1 MTACTTLANG
11 VRILSRPLPA
21 RRSAALGFWLHNGS
35 RHDGD
40 GQAGC
45 AHLLEHLL
53 FHGGG
58 RFAHHFEV
66 LGGHINARTM
76 RELTAFH
83 GLVTADRVCLLA
95 QLFTSLLLE
104 PRLGTADLAAERTA
118 ALCEQQLAAG
128 SVWEEQEAS
137 ALANVW
143 AAHPMA
149 RPILGT
155 ASGILTGS
163 TAALQSY
170 LKERLNGASLWVVAA
185 GEVNHLDLVDACRDL
200 EQLPAGA
207 SPIQSAPE
215 FRPCARHVPVESG
228 CSDLLWVMPVPVLSD
243 PAHPAFVLA
252 EQIAAGAPLSARL
265 QRGLRERR
273 GLVYAVDSRVEVYTD
288 CGLWWI
294 RLQCEPGQAR
304 HCRDTVEAVMAELS
318 ERGPDREEL
327 IRSLAL
333 LQARWTLEEDDP
345 ECVMERIAHEIV
357 CLDRVTSLSE
367 RLARIAMMGPVD
379 VRDAL
384 AQAWRRRASFE
395 WGPCDEGGSS
405 TNQLNPDASVLA
417 RRAG

>member
-1 MTACTTLANG
+1 
-11 VRILSRPLPA
+11 
-21 RRSAALGFWLHNGS
+21 
-35 RHDGD
+35 
-40 GQAGC
+40 
-45 AHLLEHLL
+45 
-53 FHGGG
+53 
-58 RFAHHFEV
+58 
-66 LGGHINARTM
+66 
-76 RELTAFH
+76 
-83 GLVTADRVCLLA
+83 
-95 QLFTSLLLE
+95 
-104 PRLGTADLAAERTA
+104 
-118 ALCEQQLAAG
+118 
-128 SVWEEQEAS
+128 
-137 ALANVW
+137 
-143 AAHPMA
+143 
-149 RPILGT
+149 
-155 ASGILTGS
+155 
-163 TAALQSY
+163 
-170 LKERLNGASLWVVAA
+170 
-185 GEVNHLDLVDACRDL
+185 
-200 EQLPAGA
+200 
-207 SPIQSAPE
+207 
-215 FRPCARHVPVESG
+215 
-228 CSDLLWVMPVPVLSD
+228 MPVPVLSD